1 MDQPFFADL
10 EYQGKKRQNRRQ
22 PFLERMDDLI
32 PWQRLEARIRPFF
45 PQPGNVQRAPT
56 RCRQCCGSTV
66 SSFSTTSGIPGGPS
80 RRGSPGGAGRG
91 VDEGGTVSVNVT
103 LDPDPERTV
112 AIPLSTTNQSR
123 TDLLGNRLESPA

>member
-45 PQPGNVQRAPT
+45 PQPGNVQRAPYSLSAML
-56 RCRQCCGSTV
+56 RVHCVQFFYNIRD
-66 SSFSTTSGIPGGPS
+66 PG
-80 RRGSPGGAGRG
+80 
-91 VDEGGTVSVNVT
+91 
-103 LDPDPERTV
+103 
-112 AIPLSTTNQSR
+112 
-123 TDLLGNRLESPA
+123 